1 MTGVALLDQHLLS
14 VLIAL
19 PMIGAALLLFFPR
32 GADDAIR
39 KFTLLVTI
47 AEFLLSLAVVARF
60 DIARQSG
67 LPCWINRYGY
77 LSDAKVA
84 ALGAVRQG

>member
-14 VLIAL
+14 FLIAL

-39 KFTLLVTI
+39 KFTVL
-47 AEFLLSLAVVARF
+47 
-60 DIARQSG
+60 
-67 LPCWINRYGY
+67 
-77 LSDAKVA
+77 
-84 ALGAVRQG
+84 